1 VIGMRRHHYR
11 RKQEQADLDIT
22 TFLNLIVV
30 LIPFLLVTA
39 VFSRITIQE
48 LNLPSQA
55 ADGSKPDEPSV
66 TIEVILRKSRMELTN
81 GRHVTASIPQRDGKY
96 DIKKLSDRL
105 LQLKRKYSQKDDA
118 TLLVEPEVEYEDVI
132 HVMDAMKVAEIR
144 REGLNEVL
152 KVDLFPQLS
161 LGDAP

>member
-1 VIGMRRHHYR
+1 MRIRHHYR
-11 RKQEQADLDIT
+11 RKEEQTDLDIT

-48 LNLPSQA
+48 LNLPKRAAGGSQ
-55 ADGSKPDEPSV
+55 PDQPQV
-66 TIEVILRKSRMELTN
+66 RIEVILRKENMQLSDGKEI
-81 GRHVTASIPQRDGKY
+81 TATIPLKNGKY
-96 DIKKLSDRL
+96 DIGSLSRDL
-105 LQLKRKYSQKDDA
+105 LSLKRKYSEKTDA
-118 TLLVEPEVEYEDVI
+118 TLLVEPDVEYEDVI

-144 REGLNEVL
+144 GSGQSPMDDLEI
-152 KVDLFPQLS
+152 DLFPQLS